1 MAANRCTYQQTYTV
15 SIPKRELMNYIVLN
29 DELNKK
35 ELRVCLYLFTVLDGW
50 QNSSSGRSKD
60 PENFKKIQASN
71 IAKDL
76 GYNKKDVKKVLDTLI
91 DYGILEEGDS
101 NGTNNGLRF
110 CF

>member
-1 MAANRCTYQQTYTV
+1 MAENRCTYQQTYTV

-91 DYGILEEGDS
+91 DYGILEEGAS